1 MRQSVRQPLTRSVSV
16 MLPENPGSRVGKR
29 AISARTLAA
38 YRKTSY
44 EVGGVAVTI
53 GRRSRGFDR
62 LLASY
67 GVREAVF
74 ITAYNPHSRVAPSG
88 WNRRMQSRL
97 AEAVRRR
104 PNLPATGSWRRWSE
118 VHLVV
123 FGDVRP
129 ACRLLRKYRQ
139 NAIVIARLR
148 QPVRLCISS
157 CDGLTTSNSWGWI
170 SER

>member
-1 MRQSVRQPLTRSVSV
+1 MRPWARPPLMRSVPA
-16 MLPENPGSRVGKR
+16 MLPEEPAFLAGSW

-44 EVGGVAVTI
+44 EVCGVAVTV
-53 GRRSRGFDR
+53 GRRSREIDR
-62 LLASY
+62 LLSSY

-74 ITAYNPHSRVAPSG
+74 ITAYNPLSRVMPSG

-118 VHLVV
+118 VHLVLL
-123 FGDVRP
+123 GDARP
-129 ACRLLRKYRQ
+129 SRRLLRRYRQ
-139 NAIVIARLR
+139 NAIVIVRLG
-148 QPVRLCISS
+148 QPVRLCLSS
-157 CDGLTTSNSWGWI
+157 CGGLTTSNSWGWI
-170 SER
+170 SKR